1 MELLRFHRAI
11 QDHHQDDN
19 SFLGSFTQQA
29 VRLVGSYDS
38 TSFHNRNNNDS

>member
-1 MELLRFHRAI
+1 MELLGFHRTI
-11 QDHHQDDN
+11 LDNQDDN
-19 SFLGSFTQQA
+19 SFLDSFTQQA